1 MICASLFLMVES
13 ASAQPPFGPPRSNQY
28 FYDDDT
34 GMNNN
39 LYGLVCFVLFC
50 LMLGLA
56 LYLCT
61 APAVFYGDQPSSW
74 YSNGVPQVV
83 NVRILSNPNERA
95 RPEHTQ

>member
-1 MICASLFLMVES
+1 MVES

-61 APAVFYGDQPSSW
+61 APAVFNGDQPSSW
-74 YSNGVPQVV
+74 YTYGSNGVPQVV
-83 NVRILSNPNERA
+83 NVRILSDNRA
-95 RPEHTQ
+95 RQNAAPA